1 MGENSN
7 LKGKKMERNKER
19 IMNQSAM
26 SLFGWSAYANGIL
39 TLANM
44 VTLALMF
51 GVSMSWGR
59 VNDAISVLWLLSF
72 LPLVLLLV
80 QVNQL
85 VMGRA
90 VAVGTAI
97 VGASG
102 ILAFAVLQSLLVVG
116 QVRFEQTFAA
126 VATLGGVLGLWLVLN
141 GLLALMG
148 KTLPGGLAWLGIGF
162 GLSYIL
168 GTIGYWLGGYE
179 SPVLWVG
186 AAAGYLFGPVW
197 AFWLGRLL
205 LNGRLVPV
213 AALTSGG

>member
-1 MGENSN
+1 
-7 LKGKKMERNKER
+7 
-19 IMNQSAM
+19 
-26 SLFGWSAYANGIL
+26 
-39 TLANM
+39 
-44 VTLALMF
+44 
-51 GVSMSWGR
+51 
-59 VNDAISVLWLLSF
+59 
-72 LPLVLLLV
+72 
-80 QVNQL
+80 VNQP

-102 ILAFAVLQSLLVVG
+102 ILAFAVLQSLLVAG

-126 VATLGGVLGLWLVLN
+126 VATLGGVLGLWLLLN

-148 KTLPGGLAWLGIGF
+148 KTLPAGLAWLGITF

-179 SPVLWVG
+179 SPILWVG
-186 AAAGYLFGPVW
+186 AVLGYLVGPVW

>member
-1 MGENSN
+1 
-7 LKGKKMERNKER
+7 MERKMRMGSKKEQF
-19 IMNQSAM
+19 MNQSAM

-72 LPLVLLLV
+72 LPLALLLI
-80 QVNQL
+80 QVNQP
-85 VMGRA
+85 VMGRRLAMGIA
-90 VAVGTAI
+90 V
-97 VGASG
+97 VGALG
-102 ILAFAVLQSLLVVG
+102 ILAFALLQSLLVLG
-116 QVRFEQTFAA
+116 QVRFEQTFPA
-126 VATLGGVLGLWLVLN
+126 VATLGGVLGLWLLLN

-148 KTLPGGLAWLGIGF
+148 KTLPAGLAWLGIAF

-168 GTIGYWLGGYE
+168 GTIGYWLVGGYE
-179 SPVLWVG
+179 SPILWVG
-186 AAAGYLFGPVW
+186 AITGYVVGPAW

-205 LNGRLVPV
+205 LRGRLGAGASLVS
-213 AALTSGG
+213 AG